1 MDGQTI
7 EIRGP
12 DNNIY
17 RFPAGTSTDVIRG
30 AMQKRFGAAQQAG
43 QVAAPREIEQPQPG
57 ASPQDLA
64 IASKQDLRAEAMF
77 PGASVD
83 PFGRPLDMGLER
95 QAEDA
100 RIRERQLYQ
109 QAGEQQ
115 LRQGN
120 IRIGEAPLQARI
132 ESGLGMSRLS
142 GYRAALGPN
151 FEVKEIETEGPY
163 KGEIVFRRKGEPT
176 FQTVRDPE
184 FLGKPMDFAA
194 RARDIQSVQKTAVP
208 ELLGTAGGM
217 AAAAMMPTGM
227 GPLLGPVLGTFL
239 GGFGG
244 RMFGETKR
252 LREGQ
257 SKGIVSPDDPVII
270 EAAKLGIEQG
280 LWEAGGVAALSIFRV
295 LSGRGIP
302 DMQGITSRDIQDALA
317 RIRIKV
323 GDEGA
328 KLATIGDVL
337 AEMGRRNA
345 ASLFKSAEEKIART
359 ARAPSNREFAE
370 RMAQKEQFVG
380 GRLGGEL
387 PEGIARPGVDVE
399 QLGRQVE
406 AAAPG
411 IEEFTQ
417 QAQQIGGRP
426 GVAPR
431 ELATGIQETA
441 LKAEKAAQAPIQA
454 GYKAIEAIA
463 AGSDAPAT
471 ETIKLFDK
479 LSAGYK
485 TRLFPSLS
493 DDSRNAVDSAFKR
506 LYVTEPDMADPFAGW
521 SGDIFTAPKEVTKPA
536 QVTYKQL
543 DDAISDIRTAI
554 RKKLKGEWTGEL
566 RELEAIEGAL
576 LADRDALLRKAGGDS
591 LVKRNYDLDA
601 QWRRTKDIFRR
612 GDFADAFRVK
622 PTEARAIT
630 AENFLQELA
639 LDKDTASAM
648 LPYLTDPQKREIRA
662 LMVARLSD
670 LAQVYGKATNR
681 EIGQAAV
688 EKVLMQADSPFPV
701 FFNRSEID
709 GLIKGGQLQRT
720 RKLLGVEDRQDFSGW
735 FNDFYKE
742 QNTSAAKALYKRLG
756 ANPALADTV
765 RGLTRQRLYD
775 EIAMEGPQKGTKIL
789 DMDAFDKLMQDD
801 KKLLFLQQTLGSDFP
816 ARMRVVADAT
826 TSLFPK
832 FAPLNLGEK
841 EIADATFTGQ
851 VVRAV
856 RALKGPLD
864 PVQRR
869 ITYATQLANAET
881 KQRIARAILDPEY
894 FGRILEAS
902 RSTAGSR
909 ATAAGIGAILSEQ
922 NDMLDQDQDT
932 WLMQIPA
939 IAGNAYQ
946 RMRGD

>member
-1 MDGQTI
+1 M
-7 EIRGP
+7 RASL
-12 DNNIY
+12 
-17 RFPAGTSTDVIRG
+17 AGDV
-30 AMQKRFGAAQQAG
+30 
-43 QVAAPREIEQPQPG
+43 
-57 ASPQDLA
+57 
-64 IASKQDLRAEAMF
+64 
-77 PGASVD
+77 
-83 PFGRPLDMGLER
+83 ER
-95 QAEDA
+95 RRLQ
-100 RIRERQLYQ
+100 
-109 QAGEQQ
+109 GEMQ
-115 LRQGN
+115 LREAGAQV
-120 IRIGEAPLQARI
+120 GEAPLQARI

-142 GYRAALGPN
+142 GYRAALGPE

-184 FLGKPMDFAA
+184 FLSKPMDFAA

-217 AAAAMMPTGM
+217 ALVALPEGTV
-227 GPLLGPVLGTFL
+227 PLLGPIARTALGA
-239 GGFGG
+239 FGG
-244 RMFGETKR
+244 RMFGETQR
-252 LREGQ
+252 LGEGQ

-280 LWEAGGVAALSIFRV
+280 LWEAGGVAALSIFRA

-302 DMQGITSRDIQDALA
+302 DMQGITQRDIQDALA
-317 RIRIKV
+317 RIRSKV

-337 AEMGRRNA
+337 AEMGRTNA
-345 ASLFKSAEEKIART
+345 ANLFKSAEEKIART

-370 RMAQKEQFVG
+370 RGAQKEQFVG

-441 LKAEKAAQAPIQA
+441 FAAERAAQAPIQA
-454 GYKAIEAIA
+454 GYKAIEAQV
-463 AGSDAPAT
+463 GGLQAPAT
-471 ETIKLFDK
+471 ATGELAES
-479 LSAGYK
+479 LRAGYK
-485 TRLFPSLS
+485 TRLFPNLS
-493 DDSRNAVDSAFKR
+493 SDSRSAVNSAVDR
-506 LYVTEPDMADPFAGW
+506 LYETVPDPANPTKE
-521 SGDIFTAPKEVTKPA
+521 IRQLAP
-536 QVTYKQL
+536 VTYRQL

-566 RELEAIEGAL
+566 RELESIEKAL
-576 LADRDALLRKAGGDS
+576 LKDRDDLLRQAGGDD
-591 LVKRNYDLDA
+591 LVQRNYDLDA
-601 QWRRTKDIFRR
+601 DWRRTKDIFRR

-622 PTEARAIT
+622 PTEAREIT

-701 FFNRSEID
+701 FFSRSEID

-826 TSLFPK
+826 TALFPK

-841 EIADATFTGQ
+841 EIADATVKGQ
-851 VVRAV
+851 LVGAARAV
-856 RALKGPLD
+856 LGPLS
-864 PVQRR
+864 PMQRR
-869 ITYATQLANAET
+869 ITYAMQLANAET

-932 WLMQIPA
+932 WLTQIPTV
-939 IAGNAYQ
+939 AGNFY
-946 RMRGD
+946 RSMKGD

>member
-1 MDGQTI
+1 MTDGLPPGFKLV
-7 EIRGP
+7 EPDAGLPRGFKLLP
-12 DNNIY
+12 DT
-17 RFPAGTSTDVIRG
+17 PA
-30 AMQKRFGAAQQAG
+30 
-43 QVAAPREIEQPQPG
+43 P
-57 ASPQDLA
+57 PQDLA

-100 RIRERQLYQ
+100 RIRERQVYQ

-142 GYRAALGPN
+142 GYRAALGPD
-151 FEVKEIETEGPY
+151 FEVEEIKTEGPY
-163 KGEIVFRRKGEPT
+163 KGEIVFRRKGDPT

-217 AAAAMMPTGM
+217 AAVALPEGM
-227 GPLLGPVLGTFL
+227 VPLLGPIARTALGA
-239 GGFGG
+239 FGG
-244 RMFGETKR
+244 RMFGETQR

-257 SKGIVSPDDPVII
+257 SKGIVSPDDPVIA
-270 EAAKLGIEQG
+270 EAAKLGMEQG

-302 DMQGITSRDIQDALA
+302 DMQGITQRDIQDALA
-317 RIRIKV
+317 RIRSKV

-328 KLATIGDVL
+328 KLASIGDVL
-337 AEMGRRNA
+337 AEMGRTNA
-345 ASLFKSAEEKIART
+345 ANLFKSVEEKIART

-370 RMAQKEQFVG
+370 RGAQKEQFAG

-411 IEEFTQ
+411 IEQFTQ

-431 ELATGIQETA
+431 ELATSIQETA

-454 GYKAIEAIA
+454 GYKEIEAQV
-463 AGSDAPAT
+463 GGLQAPAT
-471 ETIKLFDK
+471 ATGELAEKLR
-479 LSAGYK
+479 AGYQ
-485 TRLFPSLS
+485 TRLFPNLS
-493 DDSRNAVDSAFKR
+493 SDSRSAVNSAVDR
-506 LYVTEPDMADPFAGW
+506 LYETVPDPADPTKE
-521 SGDIFTAPKEVTKPA
+521 IRQLAP
-536 QVTYKQL
+536 VTYRQL

-566 RELEAIEGAL
+566 RELESIEKAL
-576 LADRDALLRKAGGDS
+576 LKDRDDLLRQAGGDD
-591 LVKRNYDLDA
+591 LVKSNYDLDA
-601 QWRRTKDIFRR
+601 DWRRTKDIFRR

-622 PTEARAIT
+622 ATEAREIT

-688 EKVLMQADSPFPV
+688 EKVLMQADSPFSV

-826 TSLFPK
+826 TALFPK

-851 VVRAV
+851 VVSAF
-856 RALKGPLD
+856 RALRGPLD

-869 ITYATQLANAET
+869 ITYAMQLANADT

-909 ATAAGIGAILSEQ
+909 ATAAGIGAILSEK

-932 WLMQIPA
+932 WLTQIPA
-939 IAGNAYQ
+939 IAGNAFQ
-946 RMRGD
+946 RMKGE

>member
-184 FLGKPMDFAA
+184 FLSKPMDFAA

-217 AAAAMMPTGM
+217 AAVALPEGM
-227 GPLLGPVLGTFL
+227 VPLLGPIARTALGA
-239 GGFGG
+239 FGG
-244 RMFGETKR
+244 RMFGETQR
-252 LREGQ
+252 LGEGQ
-257 SKGIVSPDDPVII
+257 RKGIVSPDDPVII
-270 EAAKLGIEQG
+270 EAAKLGVEQG
-280 LWEAGGVAALSIFRV
+280 LLEAGGVAALSIFRA

-302 DMQGITSRDIQDALA
+302 DMQGITARDIQDALA
-317 RIRIKV
+317 RIRSKV

-328 KLATIGDVL
+328 KSATIGDVL
-337 AEMGRRNA
+337 AEMGRTNA
-345 ASLFKSAEEKIART
+345 ANLFKSVEEKIART

-441 LKAEKAAQAPIQA
+441 LAAERAAQAPIQA
-454 GYKAIEAIA
+454 GYKAIEAQV
-463 AGSDAPAT
+463 GGLQAPAT
-471 ETIKLFDK
+471 ATGELAEN
-479 LSAGYK
+479 LRAGYK
-485 TRLFPSLS
+485 TRLFPNLS
-493 DDSRNAVDSAFKR
+493 SDSRSAVNSAVDR
-506 LYVTEPDMADPFAGW
+506 LYETVPDPADPTKE
-521 SGDIFTAPKEVTKPA
+521 IRQLAP
-536 QVTYKQL
+536 VTYRQL

-566 RELEAIEGAL
+566 RELESIEKAL
-576 LADRDALLRKAGGDS
+576 LKDRDDLLRQAGGDD

-601 QWRRTKDIFRR
+601 DWRRTKDIFRR

-701 FFNRSEID
+701 FFSRSEID

-841 EIADATFTGQ
+841 EIADATVKGQ
-851 VVRAV
+851 LVGAARAV
-856 RALKGPLD
+856 LGPLS
-864 PVQRR
+864 PMQRR
-869 ITYATQLANAET
+869 ITYAMQLADADT

-932 WLMQIPA
+932 WLTQIPTV
-939 IAGNAYQ
+939 AGNFY
-946 RMRGD
+946 RSMRGD

>member
-1 MDGQTI
+1 MS
-7 EIRGP
+7 P
-12 DNNIY
+12 SDNWWESAPVVQDNWWESAPI
-17 RFPAGTSTDVIRG
+17 AE
-30 AMQKRFGAAQQAG
+30 QQ
-43 QVAAPREIEQPQPG
+43 
-57 ASPQDLA
+57 SPQGPPQEDQRMQELRGQIKALPPSYSLGTKPSQMRASLA
-64 IASKQDLRAEAMF
+64 GDVERRRLQGEMQLRAA
-77 PGASVD
+77 GAQV
-83 PFGRPLDMGLER
+83 
-95 QAEDA
+95 
-100 RIRERQLYQ
+100 
-109 QAGEQQ
+109 
-115 LRQGN
+115 
-120 IRIGEAPLQARI
+120 GEAPLQARI

-142 GYRAALGPN
+142 GYRAALGSD

-163 KGEIVFRRKGEPT
+163 KGEIVYRRKGEPT

-194 RARDIQSVQKTAVP
+194 RARDIQSLQKTAVP

-217 AAAAMMPTGM
+217 AAVALPEGM
-227 GPLLGPVLGTFL
+227 VPLLGPIARTALGA
-239 GGFGG
+239 FGG
-244 RMFGETKR
+244 RMFGETQR
-252 LREGQ
+252 LGEGQ
-257 SKGIVSPDDPVII
+257 SKGIVSPDDPVLI

-302 DMQGITSRDIQDALA
+302 DMQGITARDIQDALD
-317 RIRIKV
+317 RIRSKV

-370 RMAQKEQFVG
+370 RMAQKEQFA
-380 GRLGGEL
+380 GRELGSEL
-387 PEGIARPGVDVE
+387 PEGIARLGVDVE

-411 IEEFTQ
+411 IDEFTQ

-431 ELATGIQETA
+431 DLATGIQETA

-454 GYKAIEAIA
+454 GYKEIEAQV
-463 AGSDAPAT
+463 GGLQAPAT
-471 ETIKLFDK
+471 ATGELAES
-479 LSAGYK
+479 LRAGYK
-485 TRLFPSLS
+485 TRLFPNLS
-493 DDSRNAVDSAFKR
+493 SDSRSAVNSAVDR
-506 LYVTEPDMADPFAGW
+506 LYETVPDPADPTKE
-521 SGDIFTAPKEVTKPA
+521 IRQLAP
-536 QVTYKQL
+536 VTYRQL

-566 RELEAIEGAL
+566 RELESIEKAL
-576 LADRDALLRKAGGDS
+576 LKDRDDLLRQAGGDD
-591 LVKRNYDLDA
+591 LVKSNYDLDA
-601 QWRRTKDIFRR
+601 DWRRAKDIFRR

-622 PTEARAIT
+622 ATEARAIT

-681 EIGQAAV
+681 EIGQASV

-826 TSLFPK
+826 TALFPK

-841 EIADATFTGQ
+841 EITDATVKGQ
-851 VVRAV
+851 LVGAARAV
-856 RALKGPLD
+856 LGPLS
-864 PVQRR
+864 PMQRR
-869 ITYATQLANAET
+869 ITYATQLADAET

-922 NDMLDQDQDT
+922 NDMLDQDKDT
-932 WLMQIPA
+932 WLTQIPA

>member
-1 MDGQTI
+1 MTDGLPPGFKLVEPDAGLPSGFKLLPQT
-7 EIRGP
+7 
-12 DNNIY
+12 
-17 RFPAGTSTDVIRG
+17 PA
-30 AMQKRFGAAQQAG
+30 
-43 QVAAPREIEQPQPG
+43 P
-57 ASPQDLA
+57 PQDLA

-100 RIRERQLYQ
+100 RIRERQVYQ

-142 GYRAALGPN
+142 GYRAALGPD

-163 KGEIVFRRKGEPT
+163 KGEIVFRRKGDPT

-208 ELLGTAGGM
+208 EILGTAGGM
-217 AAAAMMPTGM
+217 AAVALPQGM
-227 GPLLGPVLGTFL
+227 VPLLGPIARTALGA
-239 GGFGG
+239 FGG
-244 RMFGETKR
+244 RMFGETQR

-257 SKGIVSPDDPVII
+257 SKGIVSPDDPII
-270 EAAKLGIEQG
+270 TEAAKLGMEQG
-280 LWEAGGVAALSIFRV
+280 LWEAGGVAALGIFRA

-302 DMQGITSRDIQDALA
+302 DMQGITQRDIQDALA
-317 RIRIKV
+317 RIRSKV

-328 KLATIGDVL
+328 KLASIGDVL
-337 AEMGRRNA
+337 AEMGRTNA
-345 ASLFKSAEEKIART
+345 ANLFKSVEEKIART

-380 GRLGGEL
+380 GRLAGEL
-387 PEGIARPGVDVE
+387 PEGTARPGIDVE

-406 AAAPG
+406 EAAPG
-411 IEEFTQ
+411 IEQFTQ

-454 GYKAIEAIA
+454 GYKEIEEIA
-463 AGSDAPAT
+463 AGADTPAT

-493 DDSRNAVDSAFKR
+493 DDSRTAVNSALKK
-506 LYVTEPDMADPFAGW
+506 LYVTEPDANDPFAGW
-521 SGDIFTAPKEVTKPA
+521 AGDVYTAPKEITKPA

-543 DDAISDIRTAI
+543 DDAISDIRTAV

-566 RELEAIEGAL
+566 RELESIEKAL
-576 LADRDALLRKAGGDS
+576 LKDRDDLLRQAGGDD

-601 QWRRTKDIFRR
+601 DWRRTKDIFRR

-622 PTEARAIT
+622 ATEAREIT

-789 DMDAFDKLMQDD
+789 NMDAFDKLMQDD

-832 FAPLNLGEK
+832 FAPLNLGDK
-841 EIADATFTGQ
+841 EIADATFSGQ

-856 RALKGPLD
+856 RALRGPLD

-909 ATAAGIGAILSEQ
+909 ATAAGIGAILSER

-932 WLMQIPA
+932 WLTKIPTV
-939 IAGNAYQ
+939 AGNAF
-946 RMRGD
+946 RSMRGD

>member
-1 MDGQTI
+1 
-7 EIRGP
+7 
-12 DNNIY
+12 
-17 RFPAGTSTDVIRG
+17 
-30 AMQKRFGAAQQAG
+30 
-43 QVAAPREIEQPQPG
+43 
-57 ASPQDLA
+57 
-64 IASKQDLRAEAMF
+64 
-77 PGASVD
+77 
-83 PFGRPLDMGLER
+83 MGLER
-95 QAEDA
+95 QTEDA
-100 RIRERQLYQ
+100 RIRERQVYR

-142 GYRAALGPN
+142 GYRAALGPD

-163 KGEIVFRRKGEPT
+163 KGEIVYRRKGEPT

-217 AAAAMMPTGM
+217 AAVALPEGM
-227 GPLLGPVLGTFL
+227 APLLGPIARTALGA
-239 GGFGG
+239 FGG
-244 RMFGETKR
+244 RMFGETQR

-257 SKGIVSPDDPVII
+257 SKGIVSPDDPVIT
-270 EAAKLGIEQG
+270 EAAKLGMEQG
-280 LWEAGGVAALSIFRV
+280 LWEAGGVAALSLFRA
-295 LSGRGIP
+295 LAGRGIP
-302 DMQGITSRDIQDALA
+302 DMQGITQRDIQDALA
-317 RIRIKV
+317 RIRSKV

-328 KLATIGDVL
+328 RLASIGDVL
-337 AEMGRRNA
+337 AEMGRTNA
-345 ASLFKSAEEKIART
+345 ANLFKSVEEKIART

-370 RMAQKEQFVG
+370 RGAQKEQFVG

-411 IEEFTQ
+411 IEQFTQ

-441 LKAEKAAQAPIQA
+441 LAAEKAAQAPIQA
-454 GYKAIEAIA
+454 GYKAIEAQV
-463 AGSDAPAT
+463 GGLQAPAT
-471 ETIKLFDK
+471 ATGELAES
-479 LSAGYK
+479 LRAGYQ
-485 TRLFPSLS
+485 TRLFPNLS
-493 DDSRNAVDSAFKR
+493 SDSRSAVNSAVDR
-506 LYVTEPDMADPFAGW
+506 LYETVPDPANPTKE
-521 SGDIFTAPKEVTKPA
+521 IRQLAP
-536 QVTYKQL
+536 VTYRQL

-566 RELEAIEGAL
+566 RELESIERAL
-576 LADRDALLRKAGGDS
+576 LKDRDDLLRQAGGDD
-591 LVKRNYDLDA
+591 LVKSNYDLDA
-601 QWRRTKDIFRR
+601 DWRRTKDIFRR

-622 PTEARAIT
+622 ATEARAIT

-826 TSLFPK
+826 TALFPK

-841 EIADATFTGQ
+841 EIADATVKGQ
-851 VVRAV
+851 LVGAARAV
-856 RALKGPLD
+856 LGPLS
-864 PVQRR
+864 PMQRR
-869 ITYATQLANAET
+869 ITYATQLADADT

-909 ATAAGIGAILSEQ
+909 ATAAGIGAILSEK
-922 NDMLDQDQDT
+922 NNMLDQDQDT
-932 WLMQIPA
+932 WLTQIPT

>member
-7 EIRGP
+7 NIKGP

-43 QVAAPREIEQPQPG
+43 QAFAPREIEQPQPG
-57 ASPQDLA
+57 ASPLDLLPPPY
-64 IASKQDLRAEAMF
+64 SLGTKPSEERAALA
-77 PGASVD
+77 GDV
-83 PFGRPLDMGLER
+83 ER
-95 QAEDA
+95 RRLQ
-100 RIRERQLYQ
+100 
-109 QAGEQQ
+109 GEMQ
-115 LRQGN
+115 LRSAGAQV
-120 IRIGEAPLQARI
+120 GEAPLQARI

-142 GYRAALGPN
+142 GYRAALGRD
-151 FEVKEIETEGPY
+151 FDVKEIETEGPY

-184 FLGKPMDFAA
+184 FLSKPMDFAA
-194 RARDIQSVQKTAVP
+194 RARDIQSVQETAVP
-208 ELLGTAGGM
+208 EILGTAGAM
-217 AAAAMMPTGM
+217 AAVALPEGM
-227 GPLLGPVLGTFL
+227 VPLLGPIARTALGA
-239 GGFGG
+239 FGG
-244 RMFGETKR
+244 RMFGETQR

-257 SKGIVSPDDPVII
+257 SKGIVSPDDPVIT
-270 EAAKLGIEQG
+270 EAARLGMEQA
-280 LWEAGGVAALSIFRV
+280 LWEAGGVAALSLFRV

-302 DMQGITSRDIQDALA
+302 DMQGITQRDIQDALA
-317 RIRIKV
+317 RIRSKV

-328 KLATIGDVL
+328 KLASIGDVL
-337 AEMGRRNA
+337 AEMGRTNA
-345 ASLFKSAEEKIART
+345 ANLFKSVEEKIART

-370 RMAQKEQFVG
+370 RGAQKEQFVG
-380 GRLGGEL
+380 GRLAGEL

-411 IEEFTQ
+411 IEQFTQ
-417 QAQQIGGRP
+417 QVQQIGGRP

-431 ELATGIQETA
+431 ELATRIQETA
-441 LKAEKAAQAPIQA
+441 LAAEKAAQAPIQA
-454 GYKAIEAIA
+454 GYKAIEAQVG
-463 AGSDAPAT
+463 GSQAPAT
-471 ETIKLFDK
+471 ATGELAEKLR
-479 LSAGYK
+479 AGYQ
-485 TRLFPSLS
+485 TRLFPNLS
-493 DDSRNAVDSAFKR
+493 SDSRSAVNSAVDR
-506 LYVTEPDMADPFAGW
+506 LYETVPDPADPTKE
-521 SGDIFTAPKEVTKPA
+521 IRQLAP
-536 QVTYKQL
+536 VTYRQL

-566 RELEAIEGAL
+566 RELESIEKAL
-576 LADRDALLRKAGGDS
+576 LKDRDDLLRQAGGDD
-591 LVKRNYDLDA
+591 LVKSNYDLDA
-601 QWRRTKDIFRR
+601 DWRRTKDIFRR

-622 PTEARAIT
+622 PTEAREIT

-688 EKVLMQADSPFPV
+688 ERVLMQADSPFPV

-789 DMDAFDKLMQDD
+789 NMDAFDKLMQDD

-826 TSLFPK
+826 TALFPK
-832 FAPLNLGEK
+832 FAPLNLGDK
-841 EIADATFTGQ
+841 EILEPTLAGA
-851 VVRAV
+851 VVRTF
-856 RALKGPLD
+856 RALRGPLD

-869 ITYATQLANAET
+869 ITYAMQLANAET

-909 ATAAGIGAILSEQ
+909 ATAAGIGAILSER

-932 WLMQIPA
+932 WLTQIPA
-939 IAGNAYQ
+939 IAGNAF
-946 RMRGD
+946 RSMRGD

>member
-1 MDGQTI
+1 MTDGLPPGFKLV
-7 EIRGP
+7 EP
-12 DNNIY
+12 D
-17 RFPAGTSTDVIRG
+17 AGLPSGFKLLPET
-30 AMQKRFGAAQQAG
+30 
-43 QVAAPREIEQPQPG
+43 AAP
-57 ASPQDLA
+57 PQDQRMQELRGQIEALPPSYSLGTKPSQMRASLA
-64 IASKQDLRAEAMF
+64 GDVERRRLQGEMQLRAA
-77 PGASVD
+77 GAQV
-83 PFGRPLDMGLER
+83 
-95 QAEDA
+95 
-100 RIRERQLYQ
+100 
-109 QAGEQQ
+109 
-115 LRQGN
+115 
-120 IRIGEAPLQARI
+120 GEAPLQARI

-184 FLGKPMDFAA
+184 FLSKPMDFAA

-217 AAAAMMPTGM
+217 AAAAVMPEGV

-244 RMFGETKR
+244 RMFGETQR

-270 EAAKLGIEQG
+270 EAAKLGVEQG
-280 LWEAGGVAALSIFRV
+280 LWEAGGVAGLSLFRALA
-295 LSGRGIP
+295 GRGIP
-302 DMQGITSRDIQDALA
+302 DMQGITGKDIQDALA

-328 KLATIGDVL
+328 KSATIGDVL
-337 AEMGRRNA
+337 AEMGRTNA
-345 ASLFKSAEEKIART
+345 ANLFKSVEEKIART

-441 LKAEKAAQAPIQA
+441 LAAERAAQAPIQA
-454 GYKAIEAIA
+454 GYKAIEAQV
-463 AGSDAPAT
+463 GGLQAPAT
-471 ETIKLFDK
+471 ATGELAEKLR
-479 LSAGYK
+479 AGYK
-485 TRLFPSLS
+485 TRLFPNLS
-493 DDSRNAVDSAFKR
+493 SDSRSAVNSAVDR
-506 LYVTEPDMADPFAGW
+506 LYETVPDPADPTKE
-521 SGDIFTAPKEVTKPA
+521 IRQLAP
-536 QVTYKQL
+536 VTYRQL

-566 RELEAIEGAL
+566 RELESIEKAL
-576 LADRDALLRKAGGDS
+576 LKDRDDLLRQAGGDD
-591 LVKRNYDLDA
+591 LVKSNYDLDA
-601 QWRRTKDIFRR
+601 DWRRTKDIFRR

-826 TSLFPK
+826 TALFPK

-841 EIADATFTGQ
+841 EIADATVKGQ
-851 VVRAV
+851 LVGAARAV
-856 RALKGPLD
+856 LGPLS
-864 PVQRR
+864 PMQRR
-869 ITYATQLANAET
+869 ITYAMQLADADT

-932 WLMQIPA
+932 WLTQIPT

>member
-7 EIRGP
+7 DIKGP

-30 AMQKRFGAAQQAG
+30 AMQNRFGSTQQAG
-43 QVAAPREIEQPQPG
+43 QAAAPREIEQPQPG

-100 RIRERQLYQ
+100 RIRERQVYR

-142 GYRAALGPN
+142 GYRAALGPD

-184 FLGKPMDFAA
+184 ALGKPMDFAA

-208 ELLGTAGGM
+208 ELLGTAGAM
-217 AAAAMMPTGM
+217 AAAALPEGM
-227 GPLLGPVLGTFL
+227 VPLLGPIARTALGA
-239 GGFGG
+239 FGG
-244 RMFGETKR
+244 RMFGETQR
-252 LREGQ
+252 LKEGQ

-270 EAAKLGIEQG
+270 EAAKLGMEQG
-280 LWEAGGVAALSIFRV
+280 LWEAGGVAALSLFRA
-295 LSGRGIP
+295 LAGRGIP
-302 DMQGITSRDIQDALA
+302 DMQGITQRDMQDALA
-317 RIRIKV
+317 RIRLKV

-328 KLATIGDVL
+328 KLATVGDVL
-337 AEMGRRNA
+337 AEMGRTNA
-345 ASLFKSAEEKIART
+345 ANLFKSVEEKIART

-380 GRLGGEL
+380 GRLAGEL
-387 PEGIARPGVDVE
+387 PEGTARPGVDVE

-431 ELATGIQETA
+431 ELATSIQETA
-441 LKAEKAAQAPIQA
+441 LAAEKAAQAPIQA
-454 GYKAIEAIA
+454 GYKAIEAQVG
-463 AGSDAPAT
+463 GSQAPAT
-471 ETIKLFDK
+471 ATGELAEKLR
-479 LSAGYK
+479 AGYQ
-485 TRLFPSLS
+485 TRLFPNLS
-493 DDSRNAVDSAFKR
+493 SDSRSAVNSAVDR
-506 LYVTEPDMADPFAGW
+506 LYETVPDPADPTKE
-521 SGDIFTAPKEVTKPA
+521 IRQLAP
-536 QVTYKQL
+536 VTYRQL

-566 RELEAIEGAL
+566 RELESIEKAL
-576 LADRDALLRKAGGDS
+576 LKDRDDLLRQAGGND
-591 LVKRNYDLDA
+591 LVKSNYDLDA
-601 QWRRTKDIFRR
+601 DWRRTKDIFRR

-622 PTEARAIT
+622 ATEARAIT

-670 LAQVYGKATNR
+670 LAQVYGKATSR

-709 GLIKGGQLQRT
+709 GLIKGGKLQRT

-789 DMDAFDKLMQDD
+789 NMDAFDKLMQDD

-826 TSLFPK
+826 TALFPK

-841 EIADATFTGQ
+841 EIADATVKGQ
-851 VVRAV
+851 LVGAARAV
-856 RALKGPLD
+856 LGPLS
-864 PVQRR
+864 PMQRR
-869 ITYATQLANAET
+869 ITYATKLADAET

-909 ATAAGIGAILSEQ
+909 ATAAGIGAILSER

-932 WLMQIPA
+932 WLTQIPTV
-939 IAGNAYQ
+939 AGNAF
-946 RMRGD
+946 RSMRGD